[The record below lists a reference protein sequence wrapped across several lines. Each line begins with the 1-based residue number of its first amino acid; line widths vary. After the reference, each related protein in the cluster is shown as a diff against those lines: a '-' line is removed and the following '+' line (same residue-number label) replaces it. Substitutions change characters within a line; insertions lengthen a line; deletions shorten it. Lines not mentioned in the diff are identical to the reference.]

1 MNHWKINLAILV
13 TVISIATL
21 TMLIS
26 GINIVKDLKVKQAQI
41 NVLIDEIGNLKAGNV
56 DRTVQSEKTTMH
68 LIPLSKEITQN
79 DTKGEETVAI
89 SSVVAETAAV
99 PASETTT
106 YLLVGQH
113 SKLTDSI
120 IVAVLNNK
128 RKDVTLISIP
138 RDFAINGRKI
148 NEFYEFFGIQKL
160 AEEITLVT
168 NIKLDNFVIV
178 DMKAFTQFVDA
189 IGGLDINVDKG
200 IYDYQYP
207 KNNIDY
213 EVFSIGAG
221 MHHMDGSLALK
232 YARSRKSTSDYDRS
246 RRQQQVISAVKERL
260 KSGDFYT
267 ILSGLYD
274 SLSKNV
280 DTNVSFI
287 DAMALASQTSDY
299 TIKTNHVIEGS
310 GLVYSTYNKQGQ
322 WILLPKIGN
331 YEDIQKQVQ
340 AWIAE

>member
-1 MNHWKINLAILV
+1 MRHWKINLTILV
-13 TVISIATL
+13 TVICIATL
-21 TMLIS
+21 TMLVS
-26 GINIVKDLKVKQAQI
+26 GINIMKDLKVKQAQI
-41 NVLIDEIGNLKAGNV
+41 NVLIDEIGNLKAGS
-56 DRTVQSEKTTMH
+56 DPAGQAGKISMH

-79 DTKGEETVAI
+79 DIQGEE
-89 SSVVAETAAV
+89 VVAPSPAATTV

-178 DMKAFTQFVDA
+178 DMQAFTQFVDA
-189 IGGLDINVDKG
+189 IGGLDINVEKG

-207 KNNIDY
+207 KNRIDY

-280 DTNVSFI
+280 ETNVSFI

-322 WILLPKIGN
+322 WILLPKTGN

>member
-1 MNHWKINLAILV
+1 MKHWKINLAILV
-13 TVISIATL
+13 TVMSIATL

-41 NVLIDEIGNLKAGNV
+41 NVLIDEIGNLKAGNI
-56 DRTVQSEKTTMH
+56 DQAVQSGRAAMH
-68 LIPLSKEITQN
+68 LIPLSKEITKN
-79 DTKGEETVAI
+79 DVKDEEVINANSTNATVL
-89 SSVVAETAAV
+89 
-99 PASETTT
+99 ASETTS

-128 RKDVTLISIP
+128 RKDITLISIP

-207 KNNIDY
+207 KNKIDY
-213 EVFSIGAG
+213 EIFSISAG

-280 DTNVSFI
+280 ETNVSFI

-322 WILLPKIGN
+322 WILLPKTGN

>member
-1 MNHWKINLAILV
+1 MKHWKINLAVLV

-41 NVLIDEIGNLKAGNV
+41 NVLIDEIGNLKAGNIDQV
-56 DRTVQSEKTTMH
+56 MQPGKTPMH

-79 DTKGEETVAI
+79 DIKGEE
-89 SSVVAETAAV
+89 VVAPNPTTAIV

-148 NEFYEFFGIQKL
+148 NEFYEYFGIQKL

-207 KNNIDY
+207 KNKIDY

-260 KSGDFYT
+260 RSGDFYT

-280 DTNVSFI
+280 ETNVSFI

-322 WILLPKIGN
+322 WILLPKTGN

>member
-1 MNHWKINLAILV
+1 MKHWKINLAVLV
-13 TVISIATL
+13 TVITIATL

-41 NVLIDEIGNLKAGNV
+41 NVLIDEIGNLKAGNTNV
-56 DRTVQSEKTTMH
+56 SMHPEKNEMR
-68 LIPLSKEITQN
+68 LIPLSQEIT
-79 DTKGEETVAI
+79 KGDIVTEQTNT
-89 SSVVAETAAV
+89 SVVTAFPSPISPSDITA
-99 PASETTT
+99 

-160 AEEITLVT
+160 AEEITLIT

-207 KNNIDY
+207 KNKIDY

-267 ILSGLYD
+267 ILSSLYD
-274 SLSKNV
+274 SLNKNV
-280 DTNVSFI
+280 ETNVSFI

-322 WILLPKIGN
+322 WILLPKTGN

-340 AWIAE
+340 AWIVE

>member
-1 MNHWKINLAILV
+1 MKHWKINLAVLV
-13 TVISIATL
+13 TVISVATL
-21 TMLIS
+21 TMLVS

-41 NVLIDEIGNLKAGNV
+41 NVLIDEIGNLKAGNI
-56 DRTVQSEKTTMH
+56 TVSTQPEKNEMQ
-68 LIPLSKEITQN
+68 LIPLSQEIT
-79 DTKGEETVAI
+79 KGDIVTEQTSQTVI
-89 SSVVAETAAV
+89 TSSSSLV
-99 PASETTT
+99 PASDTTA

-168 NIKLDNFVIV
+168 NIKLDNFVII

-189 IGGLDINVDKG
+189 IGGLELNVDKG

-207 KNNIDY
+207 KNNIEY
-213 EVFSIGAG
+213 EVFSIGVG

-274 SLSKNV
+274 SLSKNIK
-280 DTNVSFI
+280 TNVSFI

-322 WILLPKIGN
+322 WILLPKTGN

-340 AWIAE
+340 TWIAE